1 MSSVQLAFSSEGVRA
16 LSSLRV
22 GECGVVVDV
31 CGRTRE
37 FAGRADRLLALGVT
51 PGASVTMLQAF
62 PGVVFLCDQTE
73 LVVERAVAR
82 TVLVRI
88 DKASGAGRSI
98 ERANRSKAAVEETVR
113 AQVSPEHMENHS

>member
-1 MSSVQLAFSSEGVRA
+1 MSSVQLAFSSEGVRT
-16 LSSLRV
+16 LSSLGV
-22 GECGVVVDV
+22 GERGVV
-31 CGRTRE
+31 
-37 FAGRADRLLALGVT
+37 
-51 PGASVTMLQAF
+51 
-62 PGVVFLCDQTE
+62 
-73 LVVERAVAR
+73 R